1 MHRGIYEAA
10 SGMLVQETHLDVI
23 TNNLANVD
31 TPGYKRRISAT
42 ADFSALLDRIEKVS
56 EDGETKITTVLPA
69 DMPFKGREII
79 GSVALA
85 AIFSEDVMD
94 TFPGVVKDSESQLD
108 IAIDGPGFFAVADEN
123 DNRFYTRAGNFTLDS
138 NGNIVNPNGL
148 MLQGEGGALNVGNNA
163 RSVEINRK
171 GQVIVKREQENEI
184 IGRVALFTFER
195 PTYMR
200 HQANNLLTPT
210 EQSGEAEDV
219 DAANVKI
226 WPGMLEMSNVEVVT
240 EMARMIEAQRIYE
253 GASKALMTHD
263 EQTSKLITS
272 FSRG

>member
-1 MHRGIYEAA
+1 MNRGIYEAA

-42 ADFSALLDRIEKVS
+42 SDFSALMDRIEKVS

-69 DMPFKGREII
+69 AMPFKGREVI
-79 GSVALA
+79 GGLALS

-94 TFPGVVKDSESQLD
+94 TFPGVLKTTESPLD
-108 IAIDGPGFFAVADEN
+108 IAIDGEGFFAVADAEGN
-123 DNRFYTRAGNFTLDS
+123 TFYTREGNFVLDN
-138 NGNIVNPNGL
+138 NGNIVTPNG
-148 MLQGEGGALNVGNNA
+148 MTLQGEGGPINVGNA
-163 RSVEINRK
+163 TRSLEVNPT
-171 GQVIVKREQENEI
+171 GQFIANGEVAGKVAVFNFEN
-184 IGRVALFTFER
+184 

-200 HQANNLLTPT
+200 HAARNLLVPT
-210 EQSGEAEDV
+210 EQSGEAEAV
-219 DAANVKI
+219 ENARTWSGA
-226 WPGMLEMSNVEVVT
+226 LEMSNVEVVT
-240 EMARMIEAQRIYE
+240 EMTRMIEAQRIYE

-263 EQTSKLITS
+263 EMTSRLITS

>member
-42 ADFSALLDRIEKVS
+42 SDFSALLDRIEKIS
-56 EDGETKITTVLPA
+56 EDGETKMTTVLPA

-79 GSVALA
+79 GSLALA
-85 AIFSEDVMD
+85 AVFSEDVMD
-94 TFPGVVKDSESQLD
+94 TFPGVLKTTESQLD
-108 IAIDGPGFFAVADEN
+108 IAIDGKGFFSVADEN
-123 DNRFYTRAGNFTLDS
+123 GNTFYTREGNFVLDS
-138 NGNIVNPNGL
+138 NGNIVTSHGL
-148 MLQGEGGALNVGNNA
+148 MLQGEGGPLNVGNNP
-163 RSVEINRK
+163 RTLEINRT
-171 GQVIVKREQENEI
+171 GQVISNGEI
-184 IGRVALFTFER
+184 IGRVAVFNFER
-195 PTYMR
+195 PTYLR

-210 EQSGEAEDV
+210 EQSGEPEQLE
-219 DAANVKI
+219 NVKI
-226 WPGMLEMSNVEVVT
+226 WSGALEMSNVEVVT
-240 EMARMIEAQRIYE
+240 EMVRMIEAQRIYE

>member
-56 EDGETKITTVLPA
+56 EDGETKLTSVLPA
-69 DMPFKGREII
+69 DMPFKGRQVI

-94 TFPGVVKDSESQLD
+94 TFPGVLKTTESPLD
-108 IAIDGPGFFAVADEN
+108 VAIDGPGFFAVTDAN
-123 DNRFYTRAGNFTLDS
+123 GNTFYTREGNFVLDN
-138 NGNIVNPNGL
+138 NGNIVTPNG
-148 MLQGEGGALNVGNNA
+148 MQLQGEGGAINVGNNA
-163 RSVEINRK
+163 RNITINRT
-171 GQVIVKREQENEI
+171 GQVIINGTNGNNEI
-184 IGRVALFTFER
+184 VGRIVAYNFER
-195 PTYMR
+195 PTYLK
-200 HQANNLLTPT
+200 HEGKNLLPPT
-210 EQSGEAEDV
+210 EQSGEAEQIENLKV
-219 DAANVKI
+219 WNGA
-226 WPGMLEMSNVEVVT
+226 LEMSNVEVVT
-240 EMARMIEAQRIYE
+240 EMVRMIEAQRIYE

-263 EQTSKLITS
+263 ENTSRMITS

>member
-1 MHRGIYEAA
+1 MNRGIYEAA

-23 TNNLANVD
+23 THNLANVD

-56 EDGETKITTVLPA
+56 EDGETKMTTVLPA
-69 DMPFKGREII
+69 DMPFKGREVI
-79 GSVALA
+79 GSLALA

-94 TFPGVVKDSESQLD
+94 TFPGVLKTTESELD
-108 IAIDGPGFFAVADEN
+108 VAIDGRGFFALVDEN
-123 DNRFYTRAGNFTLDS
+123 GETFYTREGNFVLDN

-148 MLQGEGGALNVGNNA
+148 MLQGEGGSLNVGNNPQTLTVN
-163 RSVEINRK
+163 RS
-171 GQVIVKREQENEI
+171 GQVIVNNEV
-184 IGRVALFTFER
+184 IGKISVFDFER
-195 PTYMR
+195 PTYLR
-200 HQANNLLTPT
+200 QHGKNLLTPT
-210 EQSGEAEDV
+210 EQSGEAE
-219 DAANVKI
+219 NVENAKI
-226 WPGMLEMSNVEVVT
+226 WSGALEMSNVEVVT

>member
-56 EDGETKITTVLPA
+56 EDGETKLTSVLPA
-69 DMPFKGREII
+69 DMPFKGRQVI

-94 TFPGVVKDSESQLD
+94 TFPGVLKTTESPLD
-108 IAIDGPGFFAVADEN
+108 VAIDGPGFFAVTDAN
-123 DNRFYTRAGNFTLDS
+123 GNTFYTREGNFVLDN
-138 NGNIVNPNGL
+138 NGNIVTPNG
-148 MLQGEGGALNVGNNA
+148 MQLQGEGGAINVGNNA
-163 RSVEINRK
+163 RDITINRT
-171 GQVIVKREQENEI
+171 GQVIINGNNGNNEI
-184 IGRVALFTFER
+184 VGRIVAYNFER
-195 PTYMR
+195 PTYLK
-200 HQANNLLTPT
+200 HEGNNLLTPT
-210 EQSGEAEDV
+210 EQSGEAEQIENLKV
-219 DAANVKI
+219 WNGA
-226 WPGMLEMSNVEVVT
+226 LEMSNVEVVT
-240 EMARMIEAQRIYE
+240 EMVRMIEAQRIYE

-263 EQTSKLITS
+263 ENTSRMITS

>member
-69 DMPFKGREII
+69 DMPFKGREVI

-148 MLQGEGGALNVGNNA
+148 MLQGEGGALNVGNNP

-184 IGRVALFTFER
+184 IGRVAVFNFER

-200 HQANNLLTPT
+200 HQANNLLIPT

>member
-108 IAIDGPGFFAVADEN
+108 IAIDGPGFFAVTDEN

-148 MLQGEGGALNVGNNA
+148 ILQGEGGALNVGNNP

-171 GQVIVKREQENEI
+171 GQVIVRTEQENEI
-184 IGRVALFTFER
+184 IGRVAVFTFER

-200 HQANNLLTPT
+200 HQENNLLTPT

-219 DAANVKI
+219 DAANIKI

>member
-1 MHRGIYEAA
+1 MNRGIYEAA

-42 ADFSALLDRIEKVS
+42 SDFSALLDRIEKVS

-69 DMPFKGREII
+69 DMPFKGREVI

-94 TFPGVVKDSESQLD
+94 TFPGVVKTSENPLD
-108 IAIDGPGFFAVADEN
+108 IAIDGQGFFAVADEN
-123 DNRFYTRAGNFTLDS
+123 DNRYYTRAGNFTLDS

-163 RSVEINRK
+163 LDIQINGR
-171 GQVIVKREQENEI
+171 GQVIVTREDQTEV
-184 IGRVALFTFER
+184 IGRVALFSFER
-195 PTYMR
+195 PTYLH

-210 EQSGEAEDV
+210 EQSGQPEDIEAT
-219 DAANVKI
+219 NIKI
-226 WPGMLEMSNVEVVT
+226 WSGMLEASNVEVVT

>member
-94 TFPGVVKDSESQLD
+94 TFPGVVKTSENPLD
-108 IAIDGPGFFAVADEN
+108 IAIDGPGFFSVSDEEGN
-123 DNRFYTRAGNFTLDS
+123 TYYTRAGNFTLDN

-148 MLQGEGGALNVGNNA
+148 MLQGEGGNLSVGNNA
-163 RSVEINRK
+163 EAVEVNK
-171 GQVIVKREQENEI
+171 TGQVIVKREGLEQEV
-184 IGRVALFTFER
+184 IGRVAVFNFER
-195 PTYMR
+195 PTYLR
-200 HQANNLLTPT
+200 HMANNLLVPT
-210 EQSGEAEDV
+210 EQSGEAE
-219 DAANVKI
+219 NVENPKI
-226 WPGMLEMSNVEVVT
+226 WSGMLEASNVEVVT